1 MSSVIFPSSSNI
13 RSVILEDVCA
23 FSVSGLLTKK
33 VLDDIKIDKKSKV
46 LVLGT
51 ELHPSFPKTAES
63 WKSLLNHEFIEYHN
77 LINKELDT
85 NDGLLSNVLS
95 TIEAFSNQ
103 NKDSIVIINITAILF
118 TNPASKV
125 SRLLRK

>member
-13 RSVILEDVCA
+13 RSVIIEDVCS

-33 VLDDIKIDKKSKV
+33 VFNDIKVDEKSNV
-46 LVLGT
+46 IVLGT
-51 ELHPSFPKTAES
+51 ELHPSFPKAAES
-63 WKSLLNHEFIEYHN
+63 WKSLLNHELIEYHN
-77 LINKELDT
+77 LINNEFDT
-85 NDGLLSNVLS
+85 KDGLLSNIVS
-95 TIEAFSNQ
+95 TIEAFSIQ
-103 NKDSIVIINITAILF
+103 NKDAIVIINITPILF

>member
-23 FSVSGLLTKK
+23 FSVSGLLIKK

-46 LVLGT
+46 LVFGT

>member
-13 RSVILEDVCA
+13 RSVIIEDVCA

-33 VLDDIKIDKKSKV
+33 VFDDIKVDQKSNV

-63 WKSLLNHEFIEYHN
+63 WKSLLNHEFIEYHS
-77 LINKELDT
+77 LIDKEFET
-85 NDGLLSNVLS
+85 KDGLLSNLLS
-95 TIEAFSNQ
+95 TIEAFSIQ
-103 NKDSIVIINITAILF
+103 NKDAIVIINITPILF

>member
-13 RSVILEDVCA
+13 RSVIIEDVCA

-33 VLDDIKIDKKSKV
+33 VFDDIKVDQKSKV

-51 ELHPSFPKTAES
+51 ELHPSFPKAAES
-63 WKSLLNHEFIEYHN
+63 WKSLLNHELIEYHN
-77 LINKELDT
+77 LINNEFDT
-85 NDGLLSNVLS
+85 KDGLLSNIVS
-95 TIEAFSNQ
+95 TIEAFSIQ
-103 NKDSIVIINITAILF
+103 NTDAIVIINITPILF